1 MMLIVRGLPII
12 YDFETHQLTSQD
24 KTGILEPVD
33 GRIDLRILV
42 DRSVIE
48 IFGNDGLIAI
58 AAGGDIFAGND
69 NKILLKGDSQV
80 KISSLKI
87 NEMQSAWE

>member
-1 MMLIVRGLPII
+1 MEKNHN
-12 YDFETHQLTSQD
+12 FEIHELSSQG

-33 GRIDLRILV
+33 GKIDLRTLV

-58 AAGGDIFAGND
+58 AAGGDIFAGNN
-69 NKILLKGDSQV
+69 NKILLKGDNQV